1 MGIPPFATD
10 LLGWGSRFLLA
21 FLLLSGL
28 VWLAELLVSYGRMR
42 AYARSLK
49 YFDYKRFLES
59 EHTIPVSII
68 VPICANKRNAADALD
83 TLDNLLSLDAPAFE
97 VIAVLYGEQQEAM
110 QPLTEFFQLLPF
122 QQPYKRTLPAGTIDA
137 IARSGKD
144 LRLIVA
150 QKTGGSRADALN
162 AGVNLSSYPIVLCAE
177 SNVLFERDALLKIL
191 YSFVSDPLCVA
202 VSGVARIPCEE
213 PQHWLERRPLEML
226 QRIERLRALYTNR
239 IGTEQA
245 GALLSVCDSF
255 VAFKKAVL
263 FEAGGF
269 RPQTAG
275 EEGELLLRMQVYLR
289 QNKRRYSTRFLPD
302 PICYAAPLEQIRPIL
317 AQRRRW
323 HAALNR
329 RIALYGAYAAG
340 WPGKQTGPI
349 ALPYFWL
356 FDAVAPALETI
367 GLFWVPV
374 AWLLGAT
381 DGWFVL
387 LYVLLSVLL
396 NAALSVGSV
405 LLEEQAFQGEPQAG
419 MLLWLYAY
427 SFADGFWYR
436 PLTRACQI
444 GWNGRSK
451 RDSGGRSEK

>member
-1 MGIPPFATD
+1 MSIPPLAID

-21 FLLLSGL
+21 FLLVSGL
-28 VWLAELLVSYGRMR
+28 VWLAELLVSNGRMR

-49 YFDYKRFLES
+49 FFDHKRFLES
-59 EHTIPVSII
+59 EHTVPVSII
-68 VPICANKRNAADALD
+68 VPICASMPNVADAID
-83 TLDNLLSLDAPAFE
+83 TLNNLLFLDAQTYE
-97 VIAVLYGEQQEAM
+97 VIAVVYGNQQEAIRPM
-110 QPLTEFFQLLPF
+110 TEFFQLLPF
-122 QQPYKRTLPAGTIDA
+122 RQPYKQTLPGGTVDA

-150 QKTGGSRADALN
+150 QKTEGSRADALN
-162 AGVNLSSYPIVLCAE
+162 AGVNLSSYPIVLCTE
-177 SNVLFERDALLKIL
+177 SNVLFERDALLKIV

-226 QRIERLRALYTNR
+226 QRIERMRALYTNR

-255 VAFKKAVL
+255 AAFKKETL
-263 FEAGGF
+263 FETGGF
-269 RPQTAG
+269 RPQAAG

-302 PICYAAPLEQIRPIL
+302 PICFAAPLEQMRPIL
-317 AQRRRW
+317 AQRRLW
-323 HAALNR
+323 HTALNR
-329 RIALYGAYAAG
+329 KISLYGAYAPR

-367 GLFWVPV
+367 GLFWVPI

-387 LYVLLSVLL
+387 LYVLLSGLL
-396 NAALSVGSV
+396 NAALSVGAV
-405 LLEEQAFQGEPQAG
+405 LLEEQTFQDESQEG

-427 SFADGFWYR
+427 SFAYGFWYR

-444 GWNGRSK
+444 GWSGRS
-451 RDSGGRSEK
+451 RTNPDDRSGK